1 MLLDQSFACGSTKI
15 IFQRADLGFPTGKI
29 ARAEAISLAVP
40 VIRSGRE
47 TGRGGGRLRLYD

>member
-15 IFQRADLGFPTGKI
+15 IFRRAGLGFLAGKS
-29 ARAEAISLAVP
+29 AGAEAISLAVP

-47 TGRGGGRLRLYD
+47 TGQGGGR